1 MSAKV
6 AAALANFKQLVAEN
20 PYDGTTEQ
28 IVAVSF
34 VLAETAALVP
44 RATFSLWKQETGIND
59 KVLSKLKVIGETL
72 LKVDEKKRGEVV
84 KRLPASYSTIHKLCS
99 LKPEE
104 LVTAVKSGVVT
115 SSLSNRDAD
124 RYVKQ
129 VRFPRQFLTGDKGR
143 WGEKEEH
150 LFQVLRPEETN
161 IGGEALLEFEKALRR
176 LCGDFGLTMRQ
187 AGETKQATLKKQDKA
202 EREVFWRGVLAK
214 ELPLRWFQKAPDE
227 LKKQFNLRT
236 HEELL
241 DTPLRSFTG
250 FVMKAS
256 GGREAFWDKHGQAYI
271 AKVHLQQ
278 EKTDDN
284 AQRYNLKRRLE
295 QVFEERPQLV
305 MWRNILVK
313 ENGFIY

>member
-1 MSAKV
+1 MTD
-6 AAALANFKQLVAEN
+6 ALATFKQFVAEN

-28 IVAVSF
+28 IVAVSIG
-34 VLAETAALVP
+34 LAETASRLDRSTFAL
-44 RATFSLWKQETGIND
+44 FKEETGIND

-72 LKVDEKKRGEVV
+72 LKVDEKKRRDVV
-84 KRLPASYSTIHKLCS
+84 KRLPASYSTIYQLCR

-104 LVTAVKSGVVT
+104 LVTAAKSGVVT
-115 SSLSNRDAD
+115 PSLSIRAAD
-124 RYVKQ
+124 KYVKQ

-143 WGEKEEH
+143 WGAKEEH
-150 LFQVLRPEETN
+150 LYQVLRPEETD

-187 AGETKQATLKKQDKA
+187 AGETSQDTLKKQDKA
-202 EREVFWRGVLAK
+202 EREVFWRGVLEK
-214 ELPLRWFQKAPDE
+214 ELTLRWFQKAPDD

-295 QVFEERPQLV
+295 QVFEERPQLA

>member
-1 MSAKV
+1 MTD
-6 AAALANFKQLVAEN
+6 ALATFKQFVAEN

-28 IVAVSF
+28 IVAVSIG
-34 VLAETAALVP
+34 LAETASRLDRSTFAL
-44 RATFSLWKQETGIND
+44 FKEETGIND

-150 LFQVLRPEETN
+150 LFQVLSPEETN

-214 ELPLRWFQKAPDE
+214 ELTLRWFQKAPDE